1 MAGAESTEPTTTRI
15 FVSVPAR
22 REHVDIDYAPP

>member
-1 MAGAESTEPTTTRI
+1 MSGADSAEPKTTRI

-22 REHVDIDYAPP
+22 RGHVDIDYAPP